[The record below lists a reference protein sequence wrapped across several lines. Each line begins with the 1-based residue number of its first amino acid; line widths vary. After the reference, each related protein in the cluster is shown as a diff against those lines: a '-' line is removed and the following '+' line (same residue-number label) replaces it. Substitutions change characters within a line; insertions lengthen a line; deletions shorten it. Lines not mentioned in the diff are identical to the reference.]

1 MRCRD
6 EDHLLKYRTTTYYL
20 VMSSFE
26 VLTVVLIAVLALAA
40 SAAIYIG
47 VIGLLGG
54 FYFVR
59 CAECGHLTFSATKRP
74 QPSCMHC
81 RHPVLMHPLHA
92 VHHPRNVHDVR
103 VGYRQ
108 SIP

>member
-1 MRCRD
+1 MI
-6 EDHLLKYRTTTYYL
+6 TY
-20 VMSSFE
+20 E
-26 VLTVVLIAVLALAA
+26 VLTLVLIAVLALAA

-47 VIGLLGG
+47 VIGLMGG

-59 CAECGHLTFSATKRP
+59 CVGCGHLTFSATKAP
-74 QPSCMHC
+74 QRSCMHC
-81 RHPVLMHPLHA
+81 RHPVLMHPFHA

>member
-1 MRCRD
+1 
-6 EDHLLKYRTTTYYL
+6 
-20 VMSSFE
+20 MSLYE

-47 VIGLLGG
+47 VIGLMGG

-59 CAECGHLTFSATKRP
+59 CAACGHLTFSATKRP
-74 QPSCMHC
+74 RASCVHC
-81 RHPVLMHPLHA
+81 RHPVLTHPLHA

>member
-1 MRCRD
+1 MTV
-6 EDHLLKYRTTTYYL
+6 Y
-20 VMSSFE
+20 E
-26 VLTVVLIAVLALAA
+26 VLTLALIAVLALAA
-40 SAAIYIG
+40 STAIYAG

-59 CAECGHLTFSATKRP
+59 CAQCGHLGFSAARRP
-74 QPSCMHC
+74 RSSCVHC

-103 VGYRQ
+103 VRYRQ